1 MSDEIRN
8 VIIIGGGPAGYT
20 AAIYA
25 ARANLKPLV
34 IAGYQ
39 AGGQLM
45 ITTEVENYPGF
56 PEGVTGPKLMEDIGD
71 QAKRFGAEM
80 LNEDVT
86 EVDLNQRPFTV
97 KTYDKEFKAHSV
109 IISTGAT
116 ARWLGIEGEQE
127 LIGAGLSACATC
139 DGAFF
144 KEKIV
149 AVVGGGDSA
158 MEEALYL
165 TKHANKVYVIH
176 RRDELRASKIM
187 RERAMN
193 HPKIEILWNKVVDQ
207 YHAKSEGF
215 FKKLTHITL
224 KDTQN
229 AELSELVLDGVF
241 VAIGHIP
248 NTGIFKGMLDL
259 DNEGYVL
266 TGKFTQTSL
275 EGVYAC
281 GDVVDTRYKQAI
293 TAAGDGCRSAID
305 VERWL
310 AEQGI
315 E

>member
-1 MSDEIRN
+1 MSETIRN

-25 ARANLKPLV
+25 ARANLEPLV

-56 PEGVTGPKLMEDIGD
+56 PKGVTGPKLMEDIGD

-86 EVDLNQRPFTV
+86 EVDLTNRPFTV

-116 ARWLGIEGEQE
+116 ARWLGLDGEQE
-127 LIGAGLSACATC
+127 LVGSGLSACATC

-165 TKHANKVYVIH
+165 TKHANKVFVIH

-229 AELSELVLDGVF
+229 AETSDLELDGVF

-248 NTGIFKGMLDL
+248 NTNIFKGMLDL
-259 DNEGYVL
+259 DDEGYVL
-266 TGKFTQTSL
+266 TGKYTQTSL

-281 GDVVDTRYKQAI
+281 GDVVDKRYQQAI